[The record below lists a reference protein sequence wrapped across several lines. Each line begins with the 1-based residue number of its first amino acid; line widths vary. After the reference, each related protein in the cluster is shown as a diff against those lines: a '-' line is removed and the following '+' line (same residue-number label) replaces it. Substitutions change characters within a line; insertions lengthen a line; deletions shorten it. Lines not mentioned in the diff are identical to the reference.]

1 MTQARLAAG
10 VYRGTIT
17 GTFSV
22 GGPQEV
28 GVLLIVTPPGSALQT
43 QAGLPGAAQ
52 CVPSGLQLLA
62 TTIGNGL
69 SLPVSFPRVLV
80 ALTVD
85 TCGTVLSDATVLAS
99 IEGLNIS
106 LRSLGDGF
114 HSGTWVPVS
123 EAAQVTITFAALH
136 PTFAQV
142 QRSFT
147 VSTAAAPGAVSL
159 PAVFS
164 DGVVEG
170 VGFTPRRPLSPGGI
184 VSLFGER
191 FATENSFATQ
201 LPLEREL
208 AEVSVPIPVQAP

>member
-147 VSTAAAPGAVSL
+147 VSTAAAPGRGEFAGGVSPTEWWKELASPRDAHCLPAASFPCLASASPRRTVSL
-159 PAVFS
+159 PS
-164 DGVVEG
+164 YRWSGNW
-170 VGFTPRRPLSPGGI
+170 PR
-184 VSLFGER
+184 
-191 FATENSFATQ
+191 
-201 LPLEREL
+201 
-208 AEVSVPIPVQAP
+208 